1 MMDRR
6 RFLTMMM
13 GAAVAP
19 HLPKKRMIFK
29 ARSMGVTTLGVD
41 GMLSSGFPGSEGFTY
56 LTLGTVRRY
65 MDIQKERAAQDIA
78 EQVYNG

>member
-1 MMDRR
+1 
-6 RFLTMMM
+6 
-13 GAAVAP
+13 
-19 HLPKKRMIFK
+19 
-29 ARSMGVTTLGVD
+29 MGVTTLGVD